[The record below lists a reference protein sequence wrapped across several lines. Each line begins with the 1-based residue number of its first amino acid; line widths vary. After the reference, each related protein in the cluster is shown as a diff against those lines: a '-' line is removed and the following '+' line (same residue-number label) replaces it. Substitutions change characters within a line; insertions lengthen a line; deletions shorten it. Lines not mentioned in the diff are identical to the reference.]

1 MVKSEKY
8 LLPNDLLVDA
18 HSSAKWWLWE
28 FRRLM
33 KIGATAFHDRGLRH
47 PRLDVG
53 AVGWAHWG
61 EVLLVAVLQQ
71 DRSRSTNRTLV

>member
-1 MVKSEKY
+1 MKSENH
-8 LLPNDLLVDA
+8 LLPNDLVVDA
-18 HSSAKWWLWE
+18 HSSAKWWLRE

-61 EVLLVAVLQQ
+61 EVLLVAVLQHV
-71 DRSRSTNRTLV
+71 RIR

>member
-1 MVKSEKY
+1 MLMVKSKKY
-8 LLPNDLLVDA
+8 LLPNDLVVDA
-18 HSSAKWWLWE
+18 HSSAKWWLWQ
-28 FRRLM
+28 FWRLM

-71 DRSRSTNRTLV
+71 ICSR

>member
-1 MVKSEKY
+1 MVKSKNH

-18 HSSAKWWLWE
+18 HSSAKWWLRE
-28 FRRLM
+28 FWCLM
-33 KIGATAFHDRGLRH
+33 KIGATAFHDWGLWH

-61 EVLLVAVLQQ
+61 EVLLVAVLQEI
-71 DRSRSTNRTLV
+71 RSR